1 MGNIILILNI
11 INKSFTVQMKAL
23 LFVALIALSYGT
35 YVGTQEQIDQINSM
49 QDSWVAAK
57 NQFSGLTETEIQ
69 RFYLGTIIRPFPPMP
84 SQEAEVIRDFI
95 TLPTSFNA
103 VDQWPSCMHAV
114 RDQARC
120 GSCWAFSASE
130 VLSDR
135 TCIEG
140 GDNVVLSPQDMVSCD
155 MSNYGCQ
162 GGYLNKAWDYLHTSG
177 IVSDACYPYTSGS
190 GNRGTCRSS
199 CTGSGTWKKYHSQ
212 RYSTFRDVNSI
223 KQEVYTNGPIQT
235 GFIVYSDF
243 MSYHSGVYVHTHGGQ
258 LGGHAVKIVGWGTA
272 GSTPYWIV
280 ANSWGTGWGINGYF
294 WMGMH
299 QCSFEQQGIAGM
311 AQL

>member
-1 MGNIILILNI
+1 
-11 INKSFTVQMKAL
+11 
-23 LFVALIALSYGT
+23 
-35 YVGTQEQIDQINSM
+35 M
-49 QDSWVAAK
+49 QDSWVAGK
-57 NQFSGLTETEIQ
+57 NQFSGMTETEVQ
-69 RFYLGTIIRPFPPMP
+69 RFLLGTILRPFPPQP
-84 SQEAEVIRDFI
+84 SQEAEALKDFI

-162 GGYLNKAWDYLHTSG
+162 GGYLDKTWDYMSTTG
-177 IVSDACYPYTSGS
+177 IVTDACYPYTSGS
-190 GNRGTCRSS
+190 GQRGTCKHS
-199 CTGSGTWKKYHSQ
+199 CSGSGTWKKYHSQ
-212 RYSTFRDVNSI
+212 RYSTFRNVNAI
-223 KQEVYTNGPIQT
+223 KQELYTNGPIQT
-235 GFIVYSDF
+235 GFTVYSDF
-243 MSYHSGVYVHTHGGQ
+243 MSYKSGVYVHTSGGK
-258 LGGHAVKIVGWGTA
+258 LGGHAVKIVGWGQS

-280 ANSWGTGWGINGYF
+280 ANSWGTGWGLNGYF
-294 WMGMH
+294 WMGMN
-299 QCSFEQQGIAGM
+299 QCGFEQQGIAGM
-311 AQL
+311 AQV